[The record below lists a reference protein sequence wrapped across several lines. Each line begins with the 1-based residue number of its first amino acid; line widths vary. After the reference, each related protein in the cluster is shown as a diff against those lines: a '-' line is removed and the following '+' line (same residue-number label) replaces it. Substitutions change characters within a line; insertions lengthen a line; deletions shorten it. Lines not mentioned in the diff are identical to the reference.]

1 MELLNLIFR
10 LGVLFAI
17 YSFLWFFFDLGLSL
31 LRGGRQKTIF
41 ENYLITSV
49 KYLFLVNVTFLF
61 CLDLNETVNL
71 MKSLPSIII
80 LTVYFIGKFQ
90 TRQRMANVFGQMEDR
105 LGNQTFDSRT
115 ELALIAVAIVV
126 FVALFFFPQYANNNI
141 ALWFKNSIEDLQS
154 TVLIGFI
161 FKVIGFFFLIS
172 MIMKMLNAINY
183 VISGRPL
190 VDIQTN
196 FRSKKGKKDDEFDD
210 YEEIK

>member
-90 TRQRMANVFGQMEDR
+90 SRQRMANVFGQMEDR